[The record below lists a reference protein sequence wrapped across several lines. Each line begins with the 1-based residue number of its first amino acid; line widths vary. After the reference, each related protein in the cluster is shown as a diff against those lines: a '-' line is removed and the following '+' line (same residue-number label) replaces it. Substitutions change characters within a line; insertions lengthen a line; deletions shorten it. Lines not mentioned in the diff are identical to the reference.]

1 VKMAV
6 HAGFQVIRNH
16 LFNVAA
22 CLAVAWAPLGAWS
35 PAFHEVQ
42 TGRAARLL
50 PKRMAAFLAT
60 HARELANGARGQAN
74 DQVPTVEDVE
84 EQFRRIVA
92 LTEDHKRPERIAR
105 ELGVLAHQVQL
116 LMDPSAVVG
125 VSSLRES
132 FQAYGDEKLPKL
144 VLSREP
150 FWAVTS
156 PLDPRPRLVQW
167 AQIKFD
173 RNQALQECFD
183 EATGR
188 RKGGWDEL
196 SVPFAQL
203 QLSYSNGINGTANIW
218 IQLWRAVGDQ
228 WDAPGDESIA
238 RD

>member
-1 VKMAV
+1 M
-6 HAGFQVIRNH
+6 RNH
-16 LFNVAA
+16 LFHLAA
-22 CLAVAWAPLGAWS
+22 PLALAAAPLGAWS

-42 TGRAARLL
+42 TARAAKLL

-60 HARELANGARGQAN
+60 HSRDLATGARGQAN

-84 EQFRRIVA
+84 EQFRRVVVF
-92 LTEDHKRPERIAR
+92 TEERKRPERIAR

-116 LMDPSAVVG
+116 LLDPSAVVG

-132 FQAYGDEKLPKL
+132 FQAYGDEKLAKL

-150 FWAVTS
+150 FWAVTA

-167 AQIKFD
+167 AQTKFD
-173 RNQALQECFD
+173 RNQALQPFFD

-203 QLSYSNGINGTANIW
+203 QLSFSNGINATANIW

>member
-1 VKMAV
+1 M
-6 HAGFQVIRNH
+6 RNH
-16 LFNVAA
+16 VFLLAA
-22 CLAVAWAPLGAWS
+22 MLAGSFAPLGAWS
-35 PAFHEVQ
+35 PAFHEAQ
-42 TGRAARLL
+42 TGRAMRLL
-50 PKRMAAFLAT
+50 PEGMASFLAA
-60 HARELANGARGQAN
+60 HSRELLTGARGQSN

-84 EQFRRIVA
+84 EQFRRVVT
-92 LTEDHKRPERIAR
+92 LTEEHKRPERLAK

-116 LMDPSAVVG
+116 LMDPSAVTG

-150 FWAVTS
+150 FWAVTA

-167 AQIKFD
+167 ARIKFD
-173 RNQALQECFD
+173 RNQALQACFD
-183 EATGR
+183 ETTGR

-203 QLSYSNGINGTANIW
+203 QLSFSNGINATANIW

-228 WDAPGDESIA
+228 WDPRGDENLA

>member
-1 VKMAV
+1 MK
-6 HAGFQVIRNH
+6 RDH
-16 LFNVAA
+16 LFPFAV
-22 CLAVAWAPLGAWS
+22 CLAVGWASLGAWS
-35 PAFHEVQ
+35 PTFHEVQ
-42 TGRAARLL
+42 TARASRLL
-50 PKRMAAFLAT
+50 PRRMAAFLGT
-60 HARELANGARGQAN
+60 HARDLLVGARGQAN

-84 EQFRRIVA
+84 EQFRRVVA
-92 LTEDHKRPERIAR
+92 LTEERKRPERIAK

-156 PLDPRPRLVQW
+156 PLDPRPRLVEW
-167 AQIKFD
+167 AKVKFD
-173 RNQALQECFD
+173 RNQALQACFD

-203 QLSYSNGINGTANIW
+203 QLAYSNGINATANIW

-228 WDAPGDESIA
+228 WDAPGDENLA
-238 RD
+238 RE